1 MWVAITTDR
10 TFIVS
15 TDTGTTWEQI
25 TTPDTTAIYDLI
37 FPDSLHG
44 FAVGEGGAILK
55 YNPPI
60 VDDVKVFVKTT
71 PDGYQLYQNFP
82 NPFNPTTK
90 IKFSIPAN
98 EIGEPSNVKL
108 VVFDLL
114 GKEVAT
120 ILDKELLPGSYE
132 IEFEAMIDNW
142 QLVSGIYFYQL
153 RTGGFVKTNKM
164 LLVK

>member
-1 MWVAITTDR
+1 M
-10 TFIVS
+10 
-15 TDTGTTWEQI
+15 
-25 TTPDTTAIYDLI
+25 
-37 FPDSLHG
+37 
-44 FAVGEGGAILK
+44 
-55 YNPPI
+55 
-60 VDDVKVFVKTT
+60 
-71 PDGYQLYQNFP
+71 
-82 NPFNPTTK
+82 
-90 IKFSIPAN
+90 
-98 EIGEPSNVKL
+98 KL

-153 RTGGFVKTNKM
+153 RTGGFVQTKKM